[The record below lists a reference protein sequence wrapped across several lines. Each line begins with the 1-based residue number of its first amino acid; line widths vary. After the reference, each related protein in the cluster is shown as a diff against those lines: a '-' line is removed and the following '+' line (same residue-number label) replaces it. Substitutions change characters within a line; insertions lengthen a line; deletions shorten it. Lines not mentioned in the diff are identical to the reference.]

1 MPGDARKPRRQLKAG
16 KLLEERPQ
24 YRLAHFLNK
33 NGERPMN
40 DALANA
46 YLESVLFRFRNAK
59 ELGDKAMAQLDD
71 ADLTWRPGPESNSIA
86 VIVQHLRGNMIS
98 RWTDFLTS
106 DGEKPTRNRDAEFDE
121 PPRTSRNELLD
132 AWNAGWDC
140 LLNAIAAMRPE
151 DLLKEVTIRGQA
163 LTALDAINRQL
174 SHVPYHVGQ
183 IVYLARM
190 RKGKA
195 WQTLS
200 IARGASKDYTPRKR
214 D

>member
-1 MPGDARKPRRQLKAG
+1 
-16 KLLEERPQ
+16 
-24 YRLAHFLNK
+24 
-33 NGERPMN
+33 MN

-46 YLESVLFRFRNAK
+46 YLDSVLFRFRNAK

-71 ADLTWRPGPESNSIA
+71 SDFTWRPGPESNSIA
-86 VIVQHLRGNMIS
+86 VIVQHLHGNMIS
-98 RWTDFLTS
+98 RWTDFLIS
-106 DGEKPTRNRDAEFDE
+106 DGEKPTRNRDAEFEE
-121 PPRTSRNELLD
+121 PLRTSRDELLD

-140 LLNAIAAMRPE
+140 LLNAISAIRPE
-151 DLLKEVTIRGQA
+151 DLLNEVQIRGQA

-190 RKGKA
+190 RKGDA

-200 IARGASKDYTPRKR
+200 IARGASRDYTPRKR